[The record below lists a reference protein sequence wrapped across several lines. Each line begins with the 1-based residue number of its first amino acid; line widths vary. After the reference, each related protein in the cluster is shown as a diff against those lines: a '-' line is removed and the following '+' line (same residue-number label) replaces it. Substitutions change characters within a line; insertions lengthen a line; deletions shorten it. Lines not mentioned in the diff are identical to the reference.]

1 MIRTARFLRG
11 WYRPSDRVVET
22 EETIESGNGP
32 TPATLYRPRGA
43 EPRHGWVVLH
53 GITVPGRAHPSL
65 RRFASSLAHSGG
77 VVLVPEIAAWR
88 DLRVD
93 PEAADRAIA
102 AAAEH
107 LRDMP
112 GVLPGGVGVVGFSFG
127 ATQALITAARPELG
141 DAIRTVVGFGGYCD
155 PIATFV
161 YAFTGEHEW
170 RGIRSHLPPDPYG
183 RWIVTANYLTGIPE
197 FATMERVAR
206 GAHRL
211 AIESGARGVF
221 AGDPV
226 LDPFKAAV
234 RAGLLPAEREVW
246 DLVAP
251 TADRPPPLDETRH
264 VGTLVANAALA
275 RHPGLDPRPVLANL
289 RHPTVLAHGYYD
301 QLIPYT
307 ETLQLHERLADHA
320 PSYLSISRL
329 FAHSKAA
336 PPLRLRDYPL
346 EALRYAR
353 LLDRALSPPRR
364 RWLRR

>member
-1 MIRTARFLRG
+1 MIRTARFLQG
-11 WYRPSDRVVET
+11 WYRPSHQVEEL
-22 EETIESGNGP
+22 EEEVQSGDGP
-32 TPATLYRPRGA
+32 MRATLFRPRRGA
-43 EPRHGWVVLH
+43 PRHGWVVLH

-65 RRFASSLAHSGG
+65 RRFARALAQSGG
-77 VVLVPEIAAWR
+77 VVLVPEIEAWR
-88 DLRVD
+88 ELRVD
-93 PEAADRAIA
+93 PDAADRAIA

-107 LRDMP
+107 LRDSP
-112 GVLPGGVGVVGFSFG
+112 GVIPGGVGVVGFSFG
-127 ATQALITAARPELG
+127 ATQALVTAARPELG

-155 PIATFV
+155 PMATFV

-170 RGIRSHLPPDPYG
+170 KGIRSHLPPDPYG
-183 RWIVTANYLTGIPE
+183 RWIVTANFLTDIPE
-197 FATMERVAR
+197 FAAMERVAR
-206 GAHRL
+206 GTHRL

-226 LDPFKAAV
+226 LDPFKESV

-251 TADRPPPLDETRH
+251 AAGRRPPVDETRH
-264 VGTLVANAALA
+264 VGTLVAGAALT
-275 RHPGLDPRPVLANL
+275 RHPALDPRPFLPRL

-307 ETLQLHERLADHA
+307 ETLQLHERLVDHA
-320 PSYLSISRL
+320 PSYLSVSRL
-329 FAHSKAA
+329 FAHSKEA

-364 RWLRR
+364 RRTRR